1 MKTIYLDAM
10 SKTLNVDFFKV
21 VIPADMNLSFGE
33 VLQKVIQLPADQRFQ
48 EVRLHY
54 VSLHEAVFGWQQT
67 WEGEIVRLRMDNIP
81 VKANLAGKIEDFKLA
96 DDEGIGEQSA
106 FIYDPATNI
115 LLLQSNKH
123 GVSPGNF
130 ARYFELIISS
140 NASIYIDPVI
150 QLDALQRLEQM
161 KTVKKLNISIAA
173 LENMSVFENSGLE
186 EFVNLTTAYQAPA
199 IDIEFKVSRSKKS
212 SLPLEKVR
220 NATTALLCIS
230 NQNQSQ
236 VKKIRISGSSD
247 DDDNLYVDLLKDKM
261 RESIQIK
268 ASTGQRNIPYLERQ
282 KALRDAWEKR
292 KSEIFK
298 MYGKIT

>member
-1 MKTIYLDAM
+1 M

-21 VIPADMNLSFGE
+21 VLPADINLSFEE
-33 VLQKVIQLPADQRFQ
+33 VLKKIIQLPAGQRFQ
-48 EVRLHY
+48 EVRLQY
-54 VSLHEAVFGWQQT
+54 VYLHEATFGWQQT

-81 VKANLAGKIEDFKLA
+81 AKGNLAGQIEELKLA

-106 FIYDPATNI
+106 FIYHPATNI

-130 ARYFELIISS
+130 ARYFELIIGS

-150 QLDALQRLEQM
+150 QWDALQRLEQM

-220 NATTALLCIS
+220 NATTSLLRIY
-230 NQNQSQ
+230 NQNQNQ

-268 ASTGQRNIPYLERQ
+268 ASNGQRNIPYLERQ

-292 KSEIFK
+292 KSEILK
-298 MYGKIT
+298 MYEKIN

>member
-1 MKTIYLDAM
+1 M

-21 VIPADMNLSFGE
+21 VIPADMNLSFEE
-33 VLQKVIQLPADQRFQ
+33 VLQKLIQVPADQRFQ

-54 VSLHEAVFGWQQT
+54 ISLHEAVFGWQQT

-106 FIYDPATNI
+106 FIYHPATNI
-115 LLLQSNKH
+115 LLLQSNKY
-123 GVSPGNF
+123 GVLPGNF
-130 ARYFELIISS
+130 ARYFELIIGS

-150 QLDALQRLEQM
+150 QWDALQRLEQM

-220 NATTALLCIS
+220 NATTSLLRIS
-230 NQNQSQ
+230 NQNQNQ

-268 ASTGQRNIPYLERQ
+268 ASNGQRNIPYLERQ
-282 KALRDAWEKR
+282 KALRNAWEKR
-292 KSEIFK
+292 KSEILK
-298 MYGKIT
+298 MYGKIN

>member
-1 MKTIYLDAM
+1 M
-10 SKTLNVDFFKV
+10 SKTLNIDFFKL
-21 VIPADMNLSFGE
+21 VILADMNLSFEE
-33 VLQKVIQLPADQRFQ
+33 VLQKVIQVPADQRFK

-54 VSLHEAVFGWQQT
+54 VSLHRAVFGWQQT

-106 FIYDPATNI
+106 FIYHPATNI

-130 ARYFELIISS
+130 ARYFELMIGS
-140 NASIYIDPVI
+140 NTSLYIDPVI
-150 QLDALQRLEQM
+150 QLDALQRLEKM

-173 LENMSVFENSGLE
+173 LENMSVFENYGLE
-186 EFVNLTTAYQAPA
+186 EFANLTTAYQAPA

-212 SLPLEKVR
+212 SLSLEKVR
-220 NATTALLCIS
+220 NATTSLLRIS

-247 DDDNLYVDLLKDKM
+247 DDDSLYVDLLKDKM
-261 RESIQIK
+261 RESIQIQ
-268 ASTGQRNIPYLERQ
+268 ASKSQRNIPYLERQ
-282 KALRDAWEKR
+282 KALRNAWEKR
-292 KSEIFK
+292 KDEILK
-298 MYGKIT
+298 MYGRIN

>member
-1 MKTIYLDAM
+1 M

-21 VIPADMNLSFGE
+21 VIPADMNLPFGE
-33 VLQKVIQLPADQRFQ
+33 VLQKVIQLTADQRFK

-54 VSLHEAVFGWQQT
+54 ISLHEAVFGWQQT

-106 FIYDPATNI
+106 FIYHPATNI

-130 ARYFELIISS
+130 ARYFELIIGS

-150 QLDALQRLEQM
+150 QWDALQRLEQM

-212 SLPLEKVR
+212 SLPLEKVL
-220 NATTALLCIS
+220 NTTTSLLRIS
-230 NQNQSQ
+230 NQNQNQ

-268 ASTGQRNIPYLERQ
+268 ASNGQRNIPYLERQ

-292 KSEIFK
+292 KSEILK
-298 MYGKIT
+298 MYEKIN

>member
-1 MKTIYLDAM
+1 M

-21 VIPADMNLSFGE
+21 VIPADMNVSFGE
-33 VLQKVIQLPADQRFQ
+33 VLQKVMQLPANQRFQ

-54 VSLHEAVFGWQQT
+54 VSLHEAVFGWQQI

-123 GVSPGNF
+123 GVSSGNF
-130 ARYFELIISS
+130 ARYFELIIGS
-140 NASIYIDPVI
+140 NTSIYIDPVI
-150 QLDALQRLEQM
+150 QWDAVQRLEQM
-161 KTVKKLNISIAA
+161 KTVTKLNISIAA

-186 EFVNLTTAYQAPA
+186 EFVNLTTAYQAPV
-199 IDIEFKVSRSKKS
+199 IDVEFKVSRSKQP
-212 SLPLEKVR
+212 SLLLDKVR
-220 NATTALLCIS
+220 NATTKLLRIS

-268 ASTGQRNIPYLERQ
+268 ASKGQRNIPYLERQ

-292 KSEIFK
+292 KSEILK
-298 MYGKIT
+298 MYGKIN